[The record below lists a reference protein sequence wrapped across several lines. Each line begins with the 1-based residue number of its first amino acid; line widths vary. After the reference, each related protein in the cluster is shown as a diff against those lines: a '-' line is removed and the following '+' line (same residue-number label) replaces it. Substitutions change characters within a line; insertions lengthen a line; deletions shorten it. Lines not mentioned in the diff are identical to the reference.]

1 MSSPLNSHSDAAMQ
15 LSHCIDEALAIP
27 GIDLPACEQ
36 LRERVS
42 EGRFN
47 LVVVGEFNRGK
58 SSVINALLG
67 ASVMPVGVV
76 PLTSVLTEI
85 RYGAVCRCTACFLD
99 GTERDITLE
108 EMADF
113 ATERGNPG
121 NAKSVA
127 AVRLEYPSPW
137 LSAGVRLF
145 DTPGIGSL
153 HQQNSDVT
161 HDFLPQADAVLF
173 VASVDQAMGRAE
185 LDFLIEIRRHAAKVV
200 CLLNKADHL
209 TEGELRE
216 AEAFAGAAA
225 HEALSVAAP
234 VIALS
239 ARQALEGQVEGNA
252 HLVQQSGLVALRAV
266 LRRLLGEERL
276 GIWVESLSSGLL
288 RILARCRLSADLE
301 TTGLTVPVAKLE
313 ASVVL
318 FRRKKTQGL
327 QAVADDDVLVVA
339 EAKKL
344 VADKVV
350 PDLERFKTDLQATLV
365 SGIQTRYEE
374 IATLPSAR
382 LHRQLED
389 YVIGAVK
396 AVCEEWRISEEAD
409 LLREFE
415 ALRGRLWRHVE
426 DIADELLR
434 ESAQLFA
441 LPYETV
447 HTESLGR
454 PPAGF
459 RYKFWDEPASMRLL
473 SASLVQWLPNII
485 AAPAIRRRMQR
496 RAADLVEIHAGRL
509 RHHFEEQLKH
519 ASRQLRADLRL
530 AFQST
535 LAGLENALASGVALR
550 QRSVEEMAA
559 RSAVLANTVSQIEAL
574 SVRVGSLSSSGST
587 SRKGVR

>member
-1 MSSPLNSHSDAAMQ
+1 MQ
-15 LSHCIDEALAIP
+15 LSHCIDEAMAIA
-27 GIDLPACEQ
+27 GVDLPACEQ

-67 ASVMPVGVV
+67 ASVLPVGVV

-85 RYGAVCRCTACFLD
+85 RYGALCRCTVCFLD
-99 GTERDITLE
+99 GTERDIALE

-121 NAKSVA
+121 NNKGVA
-127 AVRLEYPSPW
+127 AIRLEYPSSW
-137 LSAGVRLF
+137 LSAGVRLV

-153 HQQNSDVT
+153 HRHNSDVT
-161 HDFLPQADAVLF
+161 HGFLPQADAVLF

-185 LDFLIEIRRHAAKVV
+185 LDFLVEIRRHAAKVV

-209 TEGELRE
+209 TEEELRE

-225 HEALSVAAP
+225 HEALGVAAP

-239 ARQALEGQVEGNA
+239 ARQALEGQVEGNEN
-252 HLVQQSGLVALRAV
+252 LVQQSGLVELRAV

-301 TTGLTVPVAKLE
+301 TAGLSAPVAKLE
-313 ASVVL
+313 ASLAL
-318 FRRKKTQGL
+318 FKRKKHQGL
-327 QAVADDDVLVVA
+327 QAVADDEVLVVA
-339 EAKKL
+339 EAKRL
-344 VADKVV
+344 VENKVV
-350 PDLERFKTDLQATLV
+350 PDLERFKTDLRAVLT
-365 SGIQTRYEE
+365 SGIETRYAELG
-374 IATLPSAR
+374 ALSSRR
-382 LHRQLED
+382 LHRELED
-389 YVIGAVK
+389 YVTSAVK
-396 AVCEEWRISEEAD
+396 AACDGWRLNEEAD
-409 LLREFE
+409 LRREFE
-415 ALRGRLWRHVE
+415 ALRERLWRHVE
-426 DIADELLR
+426 DIADDLLR

-454 PPAGF
+454 PPAAF
-459 RYKFWDEPASMRLL
+459 RYKFWEDPASMRLL
-473 SASLVQWLPNII
+473 SASLVHWLPNFI
-485 AAPAIRRRMQR
+485 AAPAIRRRVQQR
-496 RAADLVEIHAGRL
+496 GTDLVEIHAGRL
-509 RHHFEEQLKH
+509 RHHFEEQLKD

-530 AFQST
+530 AFEST
-535 LAGLENALASGVALR
+535 LAGLENALDSGVALR

-559 RSAVLANTVSQIEAL
+559 RSVVLADTVSHIEAI
-574 SVRVGSLSSSGST
+574 SVRVRSLSAN
-587 SRKGVR
+587 